1 MFVWRAREDEEVWG
15 QAEVTDCVSLLPG
28 PKDEVISVPLL
39 EPGAGRFVY
48 DCRAMG
54 VVANE
59 EEKYVEGRTIDSGD
73 LNV

>member
-1 MFVWRAREDEEVWG
+1 MCEDEEIWG

-28 PKDEVISVPLL
+28 PTDEVVSIPLL
-39 EPGAGRFVY
+39 ELGASRFIY

-54 VVANE
+54 LVANE